1 MPSRVVQFGVFQA
14 HLDSRELYRD
24 GIKLKLGGQPFQ
36 VLEYLLA
43 RPGEVVTRDELRT
56 ALWQADTFVD
66 FDHGLNTAINKIRE
80 ALGDSASN
88 PTFVETVP
96 RRGYRF
102 IAPVDRPVPAD
113 RIEPPTPPPPVP
125 SPPIVPLRQW
135 PWVAAGVIGAGLI
148 AFGLLAFRTPTTF
161 PTDYKLTQVTRD
173 SGLTWQPSLSRD
185 GNFVVYA
192 SDRATGQDLDIWIQH
207 VSGGQPVRLTSAP
220 GHESYPSLSG
230 DGRRVVFQSGLS
242 VEERGVFLVPSL
254 GGSPKLVSLAG
265 RYPRLSPDG
274 TMVAFS
280 TGGIAQTS
288 EIRVISTEGGE
299 ARAVAMA
306 EWAVAPFWTQDGKG
320 LFAWARRR
328 AVPPDFWSTAV
339 PNSAARNT
347 GVADKLRKSGATPL
361 MQSPFAQDP
370 APTACAAEGGMVI
383 AARSGDGNDLW
394 FCPSDGRSSAK
405 PVRITVGAGASHPSV
420 AGNGRIAFSRL
431 AVNSGLWMLPLDAQ
445 SGTVRGERRRVW
457 NENVTVGYPSVSA
470 RGNKLVY
477 VSDRGGDPDVWLR
490 DLETGADRQ
499 LTTTKA
505 HEFRAVISRDG
516 QSVAFGSG
524 GLAYTMSAN
533 GGVPQAIPNFK
544 AVNVAGWSP
553 EGSKLVYYHGTPI
566 RHATV
571 EIATGRRQDLAWHPS
586 LHIHNGRIS
595 PDGRWITFTAVG
607 EATRVVYVASLEN
620 GGGGQPES
628 WIRISG
634 EGQATSSFW
643 SPDGNLLYI
652 HQGDVLLARKLRPET
667 KQPMGDAFV
676 VQRFN
681 GPRVSAIFSADGL
694 TRDALYFMLEETTS
708 NIWLADPVV
717 R

>member
-1 MPSRVVQFGVFQA
+1 MAARIVQFGVFQA
-14 HLDSRELYRD
+14 HLDSGELYRG

-36 VLEYLLA
+36 VLEFLLS
-43 RPGEVVTRDELRT
+43 RPGEVVTREELRT

-80 ALGDSASN
+80 ALGDSAAN
-88 PTFVETVP
+88 PRFVETVP

-113 RIEPPTPPPPVP
+113 RIEPPTAPPVP
-125 SPPIVPLRQW
+125 SPPIVPSRQW
-135 PWVAAGVIGAGLI
+135 PWVAAAVTGAGLI
-148 AFGLLAFRTPTTF
+148 AIGLLAFRTPTTF

-192 SDRATGQDLDIWIQH
+192 SDRASGQDLDIWIQH
-207 VSGGQPVRLTSAP
+207 VSGGQPVRLTSTP
-220 GHESYPSLSG
+220 VHESYPSLSS

-242 VEERGVFLVPSL
+242 VEERGIFLVPSL

-265 RYPRLSPDG
+265 RHPRISPDG

-299 ARAVAMA
+299 ARAVAVA
-306 EWAVAPFWTQDGKG
+306 EWSVAPFWTQDGKG
-320 LFAWARRR
+320 LFAWGIRR
-328 AVPPDFWSTAV
+328 AVPLDFWSTALTD
-339 PNSAARNT
+339 SAANNT
-347 GVADKLRKSGATPL
+347 GVAEKLRKSGATPL
-361 MQSPFAQDP
+361 MQPPFAQDP

-394 FCPSDGRSSAK
+394 FCPLDGGSSAK

-420 AGNGRIAFSRL
+420 AANGRIAFSRI

-445 SGTVRGERRRVW
+445 SGVVKDERRRVW

-470 RGNKLVY
+470 DGKKLAY
-477 VSDRGGDPDVWLR
+477 VSNRGGDPDVWLR

-499 LTTTKA
+499 LTANKA
-505 HEFRAVISRDG
+505 HEFRAMISRDG
-516 QSVAFGSG
+516 RRVAFGG
-524 GLAYTMSAN
+524 GGQIYTMSTDGSVAT
-533 GGVPQAIPNFK
+533 AIPNLERM
-544 AVNVAGWSP
+544 NVAGWTP
-553 EGSKLVYYHGTPI
+553 DGKLLYYSGRPV
-566 RHATV
+566 RDATF
-571 EIATGRRQDLAWHPS
+571 EIETGRKQDIAWHPS

-595 PDGRWITFTAVG
+595 SDGRWITFTAVG
-607 EATRVVYVASLEN
+607 EATRVVYVAPLEN
-620 GGGGQPES
+620 GGGGKPES

-634 EGQATSSFW
+634 EGQATNSFW

-652 HQGDVLLARKLRPET
+652 QQGDTLWARKLRPET

-694 TRDALYFMLEETTS
+694 TKDALYFMLEETTS